1 MNWLRLTMS
10 DLRIDP
16 SSPSGISKGGKPIG
30 WIHKGRYWRMR
41 VNGKAVMCHV
51 VIMELKT
58 GEPIPE
64 GLEVD
69 HINRNGLD
77 NSIENLR
84 LVDRQ
89 TNVCNTGCRK
99 DSKTG
104 VKGVSYREGRL
115 KPYSAHKQ
123 RNGIRKCI
131 SFETLEE
138 AVKWLD
144 N

>member
-1 MNWLRLTMS
+1 MDSQRKILEDAGKWKTS
-10 DLRIDP
+10 DVSCGD
-16 SSPSGISKGGKPIG
+16 
-30 WIHKGRYWRMR
+30 
-41 VNGKAVMCHV
+41 NGTQ
-51 VIMELKT
+51 T

-64 GLEVD
+64 GLEVA

-123 RNGIRKCI
+123 RNGIRKCK
-131 SFETLEE
+131 SFETIEE